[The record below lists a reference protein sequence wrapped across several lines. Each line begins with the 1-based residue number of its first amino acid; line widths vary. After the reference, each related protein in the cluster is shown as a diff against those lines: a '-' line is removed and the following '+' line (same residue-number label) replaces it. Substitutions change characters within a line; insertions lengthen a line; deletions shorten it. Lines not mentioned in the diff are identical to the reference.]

1 MLTLYAVG
9 VMHTNP
15 PIHIIVV
22 FVEDGKFTK
31 KKKKNQIYITFVFTA
46 FLFLCFVGV
55 AIVLLK

>member
-22 FVEDGKFTK
+22 FVEDGKLK
-31 KKKKNQIYITFVFTA
+31 KKKKSNLT
-46 FLFLCFVGV
+46 LLLCLALSFFF
-55 AIVLLK
+55 ALLVLLSFC